1 MYITPIAPTDIK
13 GSIDK
18 KILKKAEEALFL
30 SATLYGSQNQFV
42 INEVKELLRKV
53 NSYYSN
59 KIEGDGTHI
68 YNIEKA
74 MRNEYSLNT
83 KEKNLQQLSLAHIN
97 VQKQIELS
105 IESNSSFSPY
115 SKQFIKDIHKR
126 LYTQKGMDKFLN
138 VSKNDTPVFMKPGE
152 FRKLEV
158 EVGSHNPLGCEKVE
172 SVMDEFEHLYSKSM
186 NTSKITQYI
195 HALSS
200 HHRLAW
206 VHPFLDGNGR
216 VSRLA
221 LDAALHSIEIPGYGL
236 WNISRGLAKNSEE
249 YKKSLSYADMIRQ
262 GATDGRGNLSS
273 RGLNHFVDFML
284 ETSID
289 QIEYMSKY
297 LKMDELSQRIEKV
310 VSQSRSGF
318 IEIDPLPKESSKLF
332 NYLLIHGEMPRGKAA
347 EVLGLKERSARN
359 VISELVKR
367 DFLISN
373 TVKSPI
379 RIRFDAVFA
388 KYLFPEL
395 VPEVDTLESIDKIDI
410 ENMSSK
416 EREDLMKKLSESI
429 DKDKLLNS

>member
-1 MYITPIAPTDIK
+1 MYITPIAPTDVR
-13 GSIDK
+13 GNIDK
-18 KILKKAEEALFL
+18 KILEKAEETLFL
-30 SATLYGSQNQFV
+30 SASLYGSQNQFV
-42 INEVKELLRKV
+42 MNEVKELLRKV

-59 KIEGDGTHI
+59 KIEGEGTHI

-97 VQKQIELS
+97 VQKEIEFNIKS
-105 IESNSSFSPY
+105 SGSFSPY
-115 SKQFIKDIHKR
+115 SKKFIKDIHYR
-126 LYTQKGMDKFLN
+126 LYSQKGMDKFLN
-138 VSKNDTPVFMKPGE
+138 VSKYNTPVFMNPGE
-152 FRKLEV
+152 FRSLEV
-158 EVGSHNPLGCEKVE
+158 EVGGHIPLGFRKVE
-172 SVMDEFEHLYSKSM
+172 SAIDEFEHLYNKSM
-186 NTSKITQYI
+186 NSSKTLQYI

-221 LDAALHSIEIPGYGL
+221 LDAALYSIKIPGYGL
-236 WNISRGLAKNSEE
+236 WNISRGLAKNSDE

-262 GATDGRGNLSS
+262 GARDGRGNLSS
-273 RGLNHFVDFML
+273 RGLNYFVDFML
-284 ETSID
+284 EVSKD

-310 VSQSRSGF
+310 VSQSRNGF

-332 NYLLIHGEMPRGKAA
+332 NYLLIHGEMPRGKAV

-359 VISELVKR
+359 VLSELVKR

-379 RIRFDAVFA
+379 RIRFDAIFA

-395 VPEVDTLESIDKIDI
+395 VPEVEDI
-410 ENMSSK
+410 P
-416 EREDLMKKLSESI
+416 LLS
-429 DKDKLLNS
+429 